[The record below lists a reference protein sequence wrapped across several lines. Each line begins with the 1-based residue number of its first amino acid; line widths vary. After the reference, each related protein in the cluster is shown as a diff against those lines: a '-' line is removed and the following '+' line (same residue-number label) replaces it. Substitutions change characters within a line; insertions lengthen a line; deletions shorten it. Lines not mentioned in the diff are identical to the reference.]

1 MRKYFQALT
10 LWMPL
15 CGFYVVLMASCE
27 KYTDEIPNINGIR
40 IKEYISPSSDND
52 SFDTLYFYYDDK
64 GLITKGVYSYGT
76 YYLIQYDSLSCPIRL
91 EYFHPANPQVNEF
104 YLYTYDSD
112 SITMIRSRVENQ
124 KTVYYLNN

>member
-52 SFDTLYFYYDDK
+52 SFDTLYFYYDLSIK
-64 GLITKGVYSYGT
+64 RLLPV
-76 YYLIQYDSLSCPIRL
+76 LQSLRNKVS
-91 EYFHPANPQVNEF
+91 
-104 YLYTYDSD
+104 
-112 SITMIRSRVENQ
+112 
-124 KTVYYLNN
+124 